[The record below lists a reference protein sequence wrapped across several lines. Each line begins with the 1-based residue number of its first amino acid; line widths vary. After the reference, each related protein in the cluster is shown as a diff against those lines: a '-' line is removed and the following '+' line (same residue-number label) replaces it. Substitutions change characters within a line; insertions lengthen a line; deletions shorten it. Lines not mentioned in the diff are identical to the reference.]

1 MPSEEFE
8 FGLAPIYRILK
19 KAGADRAGEDA
30 IIELARVLDQ
40 AGIEIGKHA
49 VELST
54 HAGRKTIKAE
64 DVRLAAK
71 YVIKS

>member
-1 MPSEEFE
+1 MSPEEFE

-19 KAGADRAGEDA
+19 KAGATRAGEDA
-30 IIELARVLDQ
+30 LIELAKTLDQ
-40 AGIEIGKHA
+40 IGVEIGRHA

-64 DVRLAAK
+64 DIRLATK

>member
-19 KAGADRAGEDA
+19 KAGATRAGEDA
-30 IIELARVLDQ
+30 IIELAKTLDQ
-40 AGIEIGKHA
+40 IGTEIGKHA

-64 DVRLAAK
+64 DIRLAAK
-71 YVIKS
+71 YVTKT

>member
-19 KAGADRAGEDA
+19 KAGAERAGEDA
-30 IIELARVLDQ
+30 LIELARTLDQ
-40 AGIEIGKHA
+40 VGVEIGRHA

-54 HAGRKTIKAE
+54 HAGRRTIKAE
-64 DVRLAAK
+64 DIRLATK
-71 YVIKS
+71 YVLKS